1 MHKNRI
7 IQIFDEQINEEFESE
22 LNKVISSQGLNYK
35 EIIKWKNDKKNLE
48 LCESYLSKQIFLK
61 SFNFNIQDWREI
73 RKGDYYNELYL
84 EEGLKKK
91 KYTLDK
97 IEQYNKQLNR

>member
-1 MHKNRI
+1 MNI
-7 IQIFDEQINEEFESE
+7 NNLIQIFDKQIKQEFEDELKKVINSKE
-22 LNKVISSQGLNYK
+22 LNDK
-35 EIIKWKNDKKNLE
+35 EIIKWKEDKNNLE

-73 RKGDYYNELYL
+73 RKGDYFNELHL
-84 EEGLKKK
+84 ENGLNKK

-97 IEQYNKQLNR
+97 IEQYNKQLK